1 MEGIAPEASLPRP
14 PDPSPPRLPTR
25 ENPPTREDPREAL
38 MLLANKEN
46 DGLPSNEEPPSP
58 NSPGG
63 SGEEGEREEEGG
75 EGGEKVTE
83 EKAVEE
89 MIQNL
94 RNMPIEE
101 ITKVLEEA
109 NLSPED
115 QQKLLKALEGQIT
128 SPDLDEAEAEEEIP
142 DQIKKEPERQKEPKQ
157 SKKRQALE
165 KVLEMLK
172 LGFSIVNK
180 AKEVIKKQE
189 QEEDEAVRERGKK
202 EREENPFVRIFLIMN
217 RKNKK

>member
-1 MEGIAPEASLPRP
+1 MEGIAPEASLPPP

-142 DQIKKEPERQKEPKQ
+142 DQIKKELERQKEPKQ